1 MCRAPVGMVT
11 MGLDGVTHIP
21 NAGALVAHEMGHI
34 LGNARQLVFQLCQL
48 FHCKK

>member
-1 MCRAPVGMVT
+1 

-34 LGNARQLVFQLCQL
+34 LGNAQAHSWLATNTG
-48 FHCKK
+48 HK